1 MDFHVGDLVG
11 DYRVVGALGAGGM
24 GTVYKVQHII
34 SERVEALK
42 VLLPDLEGNPHLAE
56 RFLREI
62 KLQATLS
69 HPNIAALLNAFRLGN
84 RLLMVIEYVE
94 GQSLDSVM
102 RTGRVDLWTGVA
114 LIEQV
119 LSALAY
125 AHSRHVIHRDIKPA
139 NIMLTPQGVVK
150 LMDFGIA
157 RPTSDS
163 DLTQPGTA
171 LGSVYYMSPEQVKG
185 GHADERSDIYSVGVT
200 LYELA
205 TGVRPLQGGSS
216 YSVMNAHLD
225 HIPSSPDTVNSE
237 IPPVLAAAILKALE
251 KHPASRY
258 RDAEEF
264 RAVLEDARRRGGQPR
279 YGTSEPN
286 QAFLATMP
294 AASHPVVENNLQAEA
309 GPQRGSRTPV
319 SNTPPATPTGMN
331 VSQVSRGGFDP
342 DGLDRVKRQL
352 AAFIGPVAKVLV
364 DRTAK
369 KAGSWRQLYELLAQ
383 EVPPGP
389 ERERFLASR
398 RQ

>member
-1 MDFHVGDLVG
+1 VDFHVGDLVG
-11 DYRVVGALGAGGM
+11 DYRVIGALGAGGM

-69 HPNIAALLNAFRLGN
+69 HPNVAALLNAFRVGN

-139 NIMLTPQGVVK
+139 NIMLTPQGLVK

-163 DLTQPGTA
+163 NLTQPGTA

-185 GHADERSDIYSVGVT
+185 GHGDERSDIYSVGVT

-205 TGVRPLQGGSS
+205 TGVRPLQGTSS

-225 HIPSSPDTVNSE
+225 QIPSSPDTVNSE

-251 KHPASRY
+251 KDPAARY

-264 RAVLEDARRRGGQPR
+264 RAVLADTRRRGEQAIDPG
-279 YGTSEPN
+279 

-294 AASHPVVENNLQAEA
+294 TPLHPVAERNMPA
-309 GPQRGSRTPV
+309 DATPHPA
-319 SNTPPATPTGMN
+319 SSTPPANTPPATPTGIN
-331 VSQVSRGGFDP
+331 VSQASRSAFDP

-352 AAFIGPVAKVLV
+352 AAFIGPLAKVLV

-369 KAGSWRQLYELLAQ
+369 KAGSWRQLYELLSQ